1 MGMDNQ
7 LTQLQYAEKIGV
19 SWPAAKSRLY
29 TRKMSTGKHDIAT
42 VESMA
47 VLNEIK
53 TGKRATVKAVRTKP
67 AAKTFPQPTQPEPG
81 DDQTKPQ
88 PTEQPKPQTGKQKAT
103 ATNKNRYWFLL
114 VVAIPTAVSVGN
126 IYSVSISIMQ
136 GEIEAILLTAVMS
149 AMGPFLLWLDSK
161 SRTVFALALGL
172 IAFEAFANVA
182 RIYYG
187 LMGSGGNPVR
197 FVGTV
202 TEIFNS
208 GTHYT
213 ALALAFITS
222 LFIGFVQFVG
232 VNGLKK

>member
-7 LTQLQYAEKIGV
+7 LTQLEYAEKIGV
-19 SWPAAKSRLY
+19 NWPAAKSRLY
-29 TRKMSTGKHDIAT
+29 TRGFSTGKHDPAT
-42 VESMA
+42 PDSVA

-53 TGKRATVKAVRTKP
+53 TGKRATVKTAKTKP
-67 AAKTFPQPTQPEPG
+67 AVLKLAVKSELQPAQPIS
-81 DDQTKPQ
+81 
-88 PTEQPKPQTGKQKAT
+88 EQPKPAQTESDQQAAT
-103 ATNKNRYWFLL
+103 ETNKNRYWFL
-114 VVAIPTAVSVGN
+114 VVVGIPTAVSVGN
-126 IYSVSISIMQ
+126 IYSVSLSIMQ
-136 GEIEAILLTAVMS
+136 GWIEACLLTAVMS

-161 SRTVFALALGL
+161 SKTVFALALGL

-187 LMGSGGNPVR
+187 LMGSGGKPVR

-202 TEIFNS
+202 CEIFNS
-208 GTHYT
+208 GTHGT
-213 ALALAFITS
+213 ALALAIITS

>member
-1 MGMDNQ
+1 MGMDNATPTMAELATANGLKLGTAQ
-7 LTQLQYAEKIGV
+7 KKINRAGLQWSAGSPVTDEIADILNG
-19 SWPAAKSRLY
+19 
-29 TRKMSTGKHDIAT
+29 GKKTVKKTAT
-42 VESMA
+42 
-47 VLNEIK
+47 
-53 TGKRATVKAVRTKP
+53 KRAVSLQVVDNTDRQTAQPKTKTD
-67 AAKTFPQPTQPEPG
+67 KDQPTSTDKKG
-81 DDQTKPQ
+81 L
-88 PTEQPKPQTGKQKAT
+88 
-103 ATNKNRYWFLL
+103 WFFL

-126 IYSVSISIMQ
+126 IYSVSMSIMQ
-136 GEIEAILLTAVMS
+136 GKVEAILLTAVMS

-187 LMGSGGNPVR
+187 LMGSGSNPVR

-202 TEIFNS
+202 CEIFNS
-208 GTHYT
+208 GTHGT
-213 ALALAFITS
+213 ALSLAIITS